1 MEALRAKKKDEK
13 KQCFEYFLIDPNEK
27 WNIAYEGYMTLVN
40 FWACVISAWM
50 TIFELGDSAWVQILD
65 IIVFVSFALDITF
78 TLCKQ
83 YRDVSGVL
91 VKSHKMI
98 FIRYLKSGWFFIDV
112 VSTFPF

>member
-1 MEALRAKKKDEK
+1 
-13 KQCFEYFLIDPNEK
+13 
-27 WNIAYEGYMTLVN
+27 MTLVN